1 MNSYE
6 IIKRPLL
13 TEKSTLKKEQE
24 NKVVFEVHPKANKSE
39 IKKAIEEIFNVKVKK
54 VNTIL
59 VPGKVKRVGRYTG
72 RRPAW
77 KKAYVTLEEGHK
89 IEFFEGV

>member
-6 IIKRPLL
+6 IIRRPLL

-24 NKVVFEVHPKANKSE
+24 NQVVFEVHPKANKAE
-39 IKKAIEEIFNVKVKK
+39 IKKAVEKIFNVKVKK

-59 VPGKVKRVGRYTG
+59 VPGKVKRVGRYLG
-72 RRPAW
+72 RRPSW
-77 KKAYVTLEEGHK
+77 KKAYVTLAEGEK